1 MADGPDPQLRAQ
13 LGAWIDELDRLVME
27 EYDVGLLDVLDQPER
42 LRRHAGVQLKA
53 PLGAPTPIDPE
64 RSGTGAARAW
74 EWDYDKVRD
83 EPADPGPEYLV
94 IAEAATLQYGGP
106 SAQARID
113 LALDAEHERG
123 LFKIVTSWIRHRLG
137 DRDGDP
143 TLRELYGAEESKREA
158 ALLDLADLLANFA
171 LTPIYVAALPAG
183 GYLVPI
189 LLLAAKHG
197 YGALFEDGGGPDE
210 SF

>member
-1 MADGPDPQLRAQ
+1 MADETEVLRDQLA
-13 LGAWIDELDRLVME
+13 GWIEELDRLVHE
-27 EYDVGLLDVLDQPER
+27 EYDVGLLDVIDQPQR
-42 LRRHAGVQLKA
+42 LRRLAGVQLKA
-53 PLGAPTPIDPE
+53 PLGVPTPIEPG
-64 RSGTGAARAW
+64 RSATGANRAW
-74 EWDYDKVRD
+74 EWDYDKVRGW
-83 EPADPGPEYLV
+83 PADADPAYVV
-94 IAEAATLQYGGP
+94 IEEAATLQYGGP
-106 SAQARID
+106 SADAREY
-113 LALDAEHERG
+113 LARDAEHERG

-137 DRDGDP
+137 DRDEAP

-197 YGALFEDGGGPDE
+197 YGALFEEGGGPDE